1 MICQLATQT
10 VEDLVNIV
18 HTNHDRAGI
27 HQKLGPVLACSS
39 GSGEVGERSISTR
52 IPLPHPKVRLN
63 QNEQKMAPKRHA
75 ASNPGGAIA
84 AAAATTTAT
93 ASSSSSLPSS
103 KVTQRSTHSSPGL
116 TPNSPPQAIIQHIWQ
131 RYLAQTPQRT
141 LLLDAFM
148 AFLVLV
154 GGIQFVY
161 CVLAGNYVCR
171 SPYVLTSKPPPSL
184 SCLDF
189 HLLIIDCWVSL
200 LMRS

>member
-1 MICQLATQT
+1 MVINCLSRQLSAQRSTESSDQSWHALAA
-10 VEDLVNIV
+10 VEMLESGDLD
-18 HTNHDRAGI
+18 TNTTSTS
-27 HQKLGPVLACSS
+27 QS
-39 GSGEVGERSISTR
+39 EVKPERT
-52 IPLPHPKVRLN
+52 
-63 QNEQKMAPKRHA
+63 KMAPKRHA
-75 ASNPGGAIA
+75 ASNPAAIA

-93 ASSSSSLPSS
+93 ASSSSPSS

-161 CVLAGNYVCR
+161 CVLAGNYVRR
-171 SPYVLTSKPPPSL
+171 SHYVLTSKPPPLSF

-189 HLLIIDCWVSL
+189 QLLIIDCWVSL